1 MLRGIHM
8 TAYGTHMGGAGTGG
22 AGTSPPTACMA
33 RCGSNQRWK
42 ACAGPGQR
50 DCSPERAR
58 THARAHTH
66 THTHVQPR
74 VRCGGLLEC
83 SLPAYNLCAAQE
95 PEKAVNAFVS
105 AMEYNPKDAELIL
118 KVARALVTTHDY
130 AGSIEYYTKVRPTGA
145 APPYICSD
153 AMKTRGMAY
162 IAQGCH
168 ESRGGMA

>member
-1 MLRGIHM
+1 
-8 TAYGTHMGGAGTGG
+8 
-22 AGTSPPTACMA
+22 MA
-33 RCGSNQRWK
+33 PIWVVLGQE
-42 ACAGPGQR
+42 GPGPLPPLHAWPGAAAISVGRRVLGLASATAAQNVH
-50 DCSPERAR
+50 AR
-58 THARAHTH
+58 THAHTH